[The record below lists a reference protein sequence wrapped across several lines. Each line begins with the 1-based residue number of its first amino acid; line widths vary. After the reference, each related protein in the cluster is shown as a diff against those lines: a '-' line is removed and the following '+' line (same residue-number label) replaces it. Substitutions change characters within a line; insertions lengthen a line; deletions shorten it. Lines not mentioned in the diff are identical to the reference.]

1 MKKCLSFL
9 LALMLLLPAF
19 AVAYEPVAF
28 TQAQELG
35 NFSLQIPEGW
45 TVQPNAKNADI
56 TDFFDTNIKKK
67 DFGIIETVLTP
78 SGEPLFQTIDGA
90 NTLLLARVEK
100 EKIKDYQLV
109 TVAGCPAIRWTNTQ
123 TLATVKKTYVHGL
136 YILAQNSGLDVLF
149 STRAKDQDLQ
159 AAEFEKLLAT
169 ITAVNPPVV
178 PLSPLPQIL
187 EMITGNLSLEETQVA
202 LVALLG
208 VPLPM
213 EEGSFRII
221 DGVQYPIQM
230 LLSDKQIS
238 VLGRIQLARYLQYE
252 KDGVAIKEFTAPP
265 PAYEK
270 LTIAQGAERLL
281 ALADLMKQDFGDV
294 IKAAGFTFDESRKQ
308 LEQFSLDHEPG
319 TEELAALLKAH
330 EGEGMTVEL
339 YFGDTQKRLR
349 MYNSAAPGTA
359 TENGEICY
367 EFSFEFN
374 LSSVAAE

>member
-1 MKKCLSFL
+1 MKKCLSLL

-19 AVAYEPVAF
+19 AAAYEPVSF
-28 TQAQELG
+28 TQVQALG

-45 TVQPNAKNADI
+45 TVQPNAKNADL

-67 DFGIIETVLTP
+67 DFGIIETVLTL
-78 SGEPLFQTIDGA
+78 SDEPLFQTIDGA

-136 YILAQNSGLDVLF
+136 YILEQNSSLDVLF

-169 ITAVNPPVV
+169 LTAGNPPVV
-178 PLSPLPQIL
+178 PLSTLPQIL
-187 EMITGNLSLEETQVA
+187 EVVMSELSFEETQAA
-202 LVALLG
+202 LVTLLG
-208 VPLPM
+208 VPLTLAK
-213 EEGSFRII
+213 GSFKII

-230 LLSDKQIS
+230 LISDKQIS
-238 VLGRIQLARYLQYE
+238 VLGEIHLARYLQHE
-252 KDGVAIKEFTAPP
+252 KDGSTVKEFAAPP

-270 LTIAQGAERLL
+270 LTFAQGAERLL

-294 IKAAGFTFDESRKQ
+294 IKAASYTLDENWNQ
-308 LEQFSLDHEPG
+308 TEQFSIDHEPG
-319 TEELAALLKAH
+319 AEELIALLKAH

-349 MYNSAAPGTA
+349 MYNSTAPGTE
-359 TENGEICY
+359 TESGELCY
-367 EFSFEFN
+367 EFSFELN
-374 LSSVAAE
+374 LSNVASE